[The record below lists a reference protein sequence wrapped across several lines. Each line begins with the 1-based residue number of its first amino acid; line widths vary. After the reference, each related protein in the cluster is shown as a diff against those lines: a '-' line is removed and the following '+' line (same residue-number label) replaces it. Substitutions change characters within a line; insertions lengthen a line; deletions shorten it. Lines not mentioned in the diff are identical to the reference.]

1 MTYLSELYII
11 PRTDMASMTSGRT
24 IAQACHAANQFTM
37 RVMNKDD
44 NSYRGKDAE
53 TYFSDAREWHQ
64 EADGF
69 GTTIILQTQKT
80 VNQNKYLKELV
91 KFVKSEVPYIYSDF
105 IVDPTYPLKD
115 GNFTHLIP
123 LITVAYM
130 YIPGYVFDN
139 LEKYGHGN
147 EKNPTKNWDQIV
159 NEIEWMS
166 LYGTDSDSSVEQSST
181 RTRQRDFL
189 SCDKHLS

>member
-1 MTYLSELYII
+1 
-11 PRTDMASMTSGRT
+11 MASMTSGRT

-91 KFVKSEVPYIYSDF
+91 KFVKLEVPYIYSDF
-105 IVDPTYPLKD
+105 IVDPTYPLKY

-139 LEKYGHGN
+139 LEKYGKGN
-147 EKNPTKNWDQIV
+147 EKNPTKNWDQVV
-159 NEIEWMS
+159 NEIECMS
-166 LYGTDSDSSVEQSST
+166 LYGTST
-181 RTRQRDFL
+181 DF
-189 SCDKHLS
+189 SME